1 MLRAI
6 SIALLLL
13 AMGSLAAAQQRPASA
28 MPASRSEALQAIGD
42 ASTQLAELNKIHART
57 VALNAELSK
66 LYEALSK
73 KAADVGKLS
82 ESAGAGKG
90 LGAGAS
96 VGAAAAG
103 GGSSTDQFL
112 QATKQMRETQMSF
125 NLQYLQLQSQMQKEN
140 QQFETVSN
148 VLKSKH
154 DAAMAAINNI
164 C

>member
-1 MLRAI
+1 M
-6 SIALLLL
+6 
-13 AMGSLAAAQQRPASA
+13 
-28 MPASRSEALQAIGD
+28 SE
-42 ASTQLAELNKIHART
+42 
-57 VALNAELSK
+57 
-66 LYEALSK
+66 

-103 GGSSTDQFL
+103 GGSSTDQLL

-164 C
+164 R